1 MDAKVEVT
9 QEHWKEARK
18 LFPHDEALAELHAVR
33 IAMFEA
39 TRHLS
44 VREAMA
50 EYTKGGVNKDAA

>member
-1 MDAKVEVT
+1 MDPKVEVT
-9 QEHWKEARK
+9 QEHWEEARK

-39 TRHLS
+39 TKHLS

-50 EYTKGGVNKDAA
+50 EYTKAGAKEDAA